1 MKEKSKVIAIA
12 SPTATGKSKFAVEL
26 AQKIN
31 GEIISADSRLVYKG
45 FNIAVAKPTKEEMG
59 GIKHYLIDIVEP
71 EYDYTVSDFYND
83 ATNAINKIISNGKV
97 PVIVGGTGLYFRI
110 LLEGYKLTE
119 VKPDLKLRNELS
131 LLSKE
136 ELLSIFEKLDNKS
149 FEKITDIDKRKL
161 IRKIE
166 MCKSLGKPISEIEQR
181 QDVPY
186 DVEWIGIN
194 MPREEIYNRINSR
207 VDNMFEAGIVEET
220 KNLLKKHGRIK
231 NIVDTIGYKE
241 VIQYL
246 DNEISIER
254 AKELLKQHT
263 RNYAKRQLTW
273 FRKNKA
279 LGLAS

>member
-26 AQKIN
+26 AKKIN
-31 GEIISADSRLVYKG
+31 GEIISADSRLVYNG
-45 FNIAVAKPTKEEMG
+45 FNIAVAKPTKEEKG
-59 GIKHYLIDIVEP
+59 NIKHYLIDIVEP
-71 EYDYTVSDFYND
+71 EYDYTVSDFYKD
-83 ATNAINKIISNGKV
+83 ATNAIKEIISHKKT
-97 PVIVGGTGLYFRI
+97 PIIVGGTGLYFRI
-110 LLEGYKLTE
+110 LLEGYKLTD
-119 VKPDLKLRNELS
+119 VKPDLKLRQELS

-136 ELLSIFEKLDNKS
+136 ELLLIFEKLDKKS
-149 FEKITDIDKRKL
+149 FQNITDIDKRKL

-166 MCKSLGKPISEIEQR
+166 ICKSLGKPISEIEQK
-181 QDVPY
+181 QEVPY
-186 DVEWIGIN
+186 KVEWIGIN
-194 MPREEIYNRINSR
+194 MPRDEIYNRINSR
-207 VDNMFEAGIVEET
+207 VDRMFEDGIVDET

-246 DNEISIER
+246 DGEIDLER

-273 FRKNKA
+273 FRKNEA
-279 LGLAS
+279 LGLS